1 MLDTTIRKS
10 NSVRSFSITSTITS
24 LSSVE
29 SSLGVVISNTIG
41 VSIGRRLIRVSNG
54 SSVDKGS
61 SMDKRG
67 VICRSSMDNGG
78 SMIYRSMDNRGMVCW
93 CSMDNWSSMVDRGMV
108 SMCSMDSYW
117 NDSSMSNSNGLVSTN
132 GRLNL

>member
-67 VICRSSMDNGG
+67 VICRS
-78 SMIYRSMDNRGMVCW
+78 GMA
-93 CSMDNWSSMVDRGMV
+93 
-108 SMCSMDSYW
+108 
-117 NDSSMSNSNGLVSTN
+117 NSNGLVSTN
-132 GRLNL
+132 GRLNLRETLRIINLSDGGMGSSEESGQTDKDLHLLALSSCV